1 MHLSNQ
7 ILSHACFMSCSSLC
21 CLTALLHFLVSPS
34 LRPSIINR
42 CSGWKNYMRRECFT
56 DDE

>member
-34 LRPSIINR
+34 LSLVLSTNVQV
-42 CSGWKNYMRRECFT
+42 GKLRE
-56 DDE
+56 ERMLY